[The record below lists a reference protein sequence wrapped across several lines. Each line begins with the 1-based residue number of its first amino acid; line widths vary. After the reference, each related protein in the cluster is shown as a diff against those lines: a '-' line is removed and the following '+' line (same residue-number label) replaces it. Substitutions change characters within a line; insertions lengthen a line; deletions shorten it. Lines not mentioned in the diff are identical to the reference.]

1 VVDPISQSGA
11 TLFRHIHDD
20 DDDALSYIV
29 ACRGSANLK
38 NFGTNLKF
46 GLVPATKLSFGKS
59 KEEEVILPPEDA
71 LVHEGFQDA
80 SVGLWE
86 ELGPELINVLNN
98 DDNDKTKDIV
108 FTGHSLGGATA
119 LLCSIHY
126 INTLSSSQIK
136 SSLKKP
142 SPSIIS
148 FGGPKLCN
156 KPFAQHLRHTT
167 LKDCKVYHIVHDKDP
182 ILANNQQLWNTLG
195 YENVGVEMECDS
207 MNPTILCT
215 EKESSSDNDSVFAW
229 NILDHCYYMGV
240 FVGPRL
246 FV

>member
-1 VVDPISQSGA
+1 MQIATLQRLAVASSLSYLPIDKIPTSPYYASSNLDPIVQVVDPISQSGA

-108 FTGHSLGGATA
+108 FTGHSLGGVME
-119 LLCSIHY
+119 Y
-126 INTLSSSQIK
+126 I
-136 SSLKKP
+136 
-142 SPSIIS
+142 
-148 FGGPKLCN
+148 
-156 KPFAQHLRHTT
+156 
-167 LKDCKVYHIVHDKDP
+167 
-182 ILANNQQLWNTLG
+182 
-195 YENVGVEMECDS
+195 GV
-207 MNPTILCT
+207 
-215 EKESSSDNDSVFAW
+215 
-229 NILDHCYYMGV
+229 
-240 FVGPRL
+240 
-246 FV
+246 